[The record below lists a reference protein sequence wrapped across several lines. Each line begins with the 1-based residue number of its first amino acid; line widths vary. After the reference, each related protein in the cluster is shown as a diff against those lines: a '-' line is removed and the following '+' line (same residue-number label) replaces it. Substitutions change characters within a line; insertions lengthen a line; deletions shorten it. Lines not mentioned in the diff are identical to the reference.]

1 MGKRLPIER
10 AMKLILTEKE
20 ANDRVDEV
28 SEYDAHIS
36 VNLECDRL
44 RKKSMRLTIR

>member
-1 MGKRLPIER
+1 MGKRLPNER
-10 AMKLILTEKE
+10 TMELIITEKE
-20 ANDRVDEV
+20 GNDRIEEV

-44 RKKSMRLTIR
+44 